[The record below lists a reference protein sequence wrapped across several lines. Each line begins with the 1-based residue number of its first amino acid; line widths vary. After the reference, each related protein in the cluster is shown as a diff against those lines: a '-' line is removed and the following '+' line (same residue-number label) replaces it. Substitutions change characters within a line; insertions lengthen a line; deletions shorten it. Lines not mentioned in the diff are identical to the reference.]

1 MKKSIYMIAFA
12 ALALASCAKDNTKEV
27 NRGRAID
34 FRVATTRATE
44 TTTDNLNE
52 IWVTAIGENGTN
64 HFTKAGFS
72 KEGSYFVSPTAYY
85 WPSDGTSLQFYA
97 YSPAETVLGGTISI
111 DSQAQTLT
119 GFSPAAEI
127 KNQIDFVAAAAT
139 GSKANAD
146 TGVELIFDHALTQI
160 EVTALSSNT
169 GYKHLVKGVRIG
181 KFASKGDFN
190 FYDKSWTLGTEK
202 SNYEITYDLPIEL
215 NAESQSLMDSN
226 VAGQQINRNAMIIPQ
241 NLTPWDVE
249 NDKTNTLE
257 GAYIAVKVN
266 ITTADGA
273 IVFPSTAGEYEWVA
287 FPIDTELIRGF
298 KYTYKLDFSNGS
310 GYVDPEKPVD
320 PTDPTNPTNP
330 GEQVLGGKILFTHEI
345 HGWNS
350 SSTDIEM

>member
-1 MKKSIYMIAFA
+1 MKKYIYTAAFA
-12 ALALASCAKDNTKEV
+12 ILAIVSCAKDDTKDV
-27 NRGRAID
+27 NKGRKID

-44 TTTDNLNE
+44 TTTDNLNG
-52 IWVTAIGENGTN
+52 IWVTAISENGN
-64 HFTKAGFS
+64 AHFSKVQFTK
-72 KEGSYFVSPTAYY
+72 ENNYFVTPNAYY
-85 WPSDGTSLQFYA
+85 WPSDGSDLKFYA
-97 YSPAETVLGGTISI
+97 FAPSEELIGAEALTIDGTTQLIKGFTPAS
-111 DSQAQTLT
+111 A
-119 GFSPAAEI
+119 I
-127 KNQIDFVAAAAT
+127 KDQIDLIVADGT
-139 GSKANAD
+139 GNKDNSANGA
-146 TGVELIFDHALTQI
+146 ELVFDHALTQVEI
-160 EVTALSSNT
+160 RAYSNNT

-181 KFASKGDFN
+181 KVVSVGDLN
-190 FYDKSWTLGTEK
+190 LYDKTWDHGTEK
-202 SNYEITYDLPIEL
+202 SNYEITYDTPIEL
-215 NAESQSLMDSN
+215 KAEAQSLMN
-226 VAGQQINRNAMIIPQ
+226 PEANGNAMIIPQ
-241 NLTPWDVE
+241 KLIPWDVE

-330 GEQVLGGKILFTHEI
+330 GEQVLGGKIQFTHYI
-345 HGWNS
+345 YGWSS